1 MTTTIA
7 GSRTSPST
15 PPPVSP
21 PGERRGAHPRIV
33 LGGIAVGGA
42 ATIGLWLANSPPES
56 SFGDRLTGAGRLT
69 GLAAGYT
76 VVVLLALM
84 ARIPVLDRGI
94 GADRLTRWHSMG
106 GRYTVCLVVA
116 HATLITW
123 GYAVSAHTGL
133 VHQTNE
139 LLLSYPDVLMATV
152 AGGLFV
158 MVGIVSAR
166 AARKRM
172 KYETWYL
179 LHFYTYLAIALS
191 FSHQFANGDEFISN
205 KPARIVWAS
214 MYVVVAVL
222 LVWYRFLTPVVQL
235 RRHQMR
241 VVAVHEEAPG
251 MVSVLIKG
259 KRLGALGAEPGQFL
273 RFRFLTRD
281 LWWASNPYSLSAPV
295 QPDLLRIT
303 VRELGDHSGAL
314 KSLKPGT
321 RVYAEGPYG
330 AFTAARRTRHKVLLI
345 AGGVGITPI
354 RALFETLPRPDQ
366 VTLLYRASRPEDLV
380 FKAELERIAKA
391 RKSTVR
397 YLVGR
402 RAELGYDPLSAGSL
416 KTLVRHIDQYD
427 VYVCGPE
434 GMTAAAKA
442 ALRVCGVPA
451 RHIHVESFEF

>member
-15 PPPVSP
+15 PPVAP
-21 PGERRGAHPRIV
+21 PGERRGTHPRIV

-42 ATIGLWLANSPPES
+42 ATIGLWLANSPPEH
-56 SFGDRLTGAGRLT
+56 SFGDWLTGAGRIT

-76 VVVLLALM
+76 VVILLALM
-84 ARIPVLDRGI
+84 ARIPALERGI

-123 GYAVSAHTGL
+123 GYSVSAHTGV
-133 VHQTNE
+133 VHQTSE

-172 KYETWYL
+172 RYETWYL
-179 LHFYTYLAIALS
+179 LHLYTYLAIALA

-205 KPARIVWAS
+205 KPARVVWAGL
-214 MYVVVAVL
+214 YVVVGAL
-222 LVWYRFLTPVVQL
+222 LVWYRFVTPVRQL
-235 RRHQMR
+235 RRHSMR
-241 VVAVHEEAPG
+241 VLAVHQEVPG
-251 MVSVLIKG
+251 VVSLLIKG
-259 KRLGALGAEPGQFL
+259 KHLGELGVAPGQFL
-273 RFRFLTRD
+273 RFRFLTKD

-314 KSLKPGT
+314 KSLRPGT

-330 AFTAARRTRHKVLLI
+330 AFTAARRSRHKVLLI
-345 AGGVGITPI
+345 AGGVGITPV
-354 RALFETLPRPDQ
+354 RALFETLPQPSH
-366 VTLLYRASRPEDLV
+366 VTLLYRASTPEDVV
-380 FKAELERIAKA
+380 FYAELERIAKA
-391 RKSTVR
+391 RHSTVR
-397 YLVGR
+397 YLIGR
-402 RAELGYDPLSAGSL
+402 RADLGYDPLGASSL
-416 KTLVRHIDQYD
+416 RTLVRHIEQHD
-427 VYVCGPE
+427 VYICGPE
-434 GMTAAAKA
+434 GMTNAVRAS
-442 ALRVCGVPA
+442 LRECGVPA
-451 RHIHVESFEF
+451 RHIHHESFEF